1 MAKND
6 KKKSIYAKP
15 EKVKKSTLMLLKSK
29 HNVVE
34 GKIDGKVVVGCKKF
48 YGKDYYIVL
57 NDQEDLHVFL

>member
-15 EKVKKSTLMLLKSK
+15 EKEKKPTLMLLKSK

-34 GKIDGKVVVGCKKF
+34 GKIDGKVVVGCKHWF
-48 YGKDYYIVL
+48 GKDYYVVL
-57 NDQEDLHVFL
+57 ND

>member
-15 EKVKKSTLMLLKSK
+15 EKVKKETLMLLKSK

-34 GKIDGKVVVGCKKF
+34 GKIDGKVVVGCKHWF
-48 YGKDYYIVL
+48 GKDYYIVL
-57 NDQEDLHVFL
+57 ND

>member
-15 EKVKKSTLMLLKSK
+15 EKVKKPTLMLLKSK

-34 GKIDGKVVVGCKKF
+34 GRIDGKVVVGCKHWF
-48 YGKDYYIVL
+48 GKDYYIVL
-57 NDQEDLHVFL
+57 NN

>member
-15 EKVKKSTLMLLKSK
+15 EKAKKPTLMLLKSK
-29 HNVVE
+29 FPAVE
-34 GKIDGKVVVGCKKF
+34 GKADGKVIIGCKKY

-57 NDQEDLHVFL
+57 ND

>member
-6 KKKSIYAKP
+6 KKKSFYTKP

-34 GKIDGKVVVGCKKF
+34 GKIEGKVVVGCKHWF
-48 YGKDYYIVL
+48 GKDYYIVL
-57 NDQEDLHVFL
+57 NDQEDLYVFL

>member
-15 EKVKKSTLMLLKSK
+15 EKVKNPTLMLLKSK
-29 HNVVE
+29 FPAVE
-34 GKIDGKVVVGCKKF
+34 GKADGKVIIGCKKY

-57 NDQEDLHVFL
+57 ND

>member
-15 EKVKKSTLMLLKSK
+15 EKAKKPTLMLLKSK

-34 GKIDGKVVVGCKKF
+34 GKIDGKVVVGCKSWF
-48 YGKDYYIVL
+48 GKDYYLVL
-57 NDQEDLHVFL
+57 ND

>member
-6 KKKSIYAKP
+6 KKKAIYTNPVKEKKP
-15 EKVKKSTLMLLKSK
+15 TLMLLKSK

-34 GKIDGKVVVGCKKF
+34 GKIDGKVVVGCKRF

-57 NDQEDLHVFL
+57 ND